1 MGGYFHDTPQ
11 GCENDIPLVNALE
24 IPTRKHCASLAW
36 VGPMRVEPRLLVKVV
51 TQFDDSDDFLLASD
65 AFDFHFYVVHLVQRG
80 VRGIDLI
87 RFIRRSSTAGILAL
101 SNQAGDDFVAALDA
115 GADMVLSQDAPAE
128 HLSAAINAVQRR
140 QHQAGPAVSAA
151 WTLFEERAVLQAPDG
166 TQIPLSDGDLAIMR
180 CFAAA
185 NGGRVDRQVLMEQLW
200 GKRTASMDNA
210 LHATLF
216 RLRKRIEQAGQ
227 TLVPVHAVSKV
238 GYEFRAPLVRA

>member
-1 MGGYFHDTPQ
+1 MPP
-11 GCENDIPLVNALE
+11 GCENNIPLVNTLDS
-24 IPTRKHCASLAW
+24 PTRKHCASLAW
-36 VGPMRVEPRLLVKVV
+36 IGPMRAEPRQLVEAV
-51 TQFDDSDDFLLASD
+51 TQFDDSDDFLLAPN
-65 AFDFHFYVVHLVQRG
+65 AFDFNFFVVHLVQRG

-87 RFIRRSSTAGILAL
+87 RFIRRRSAAGMLAL
-101 SNQAGDDFVAALDA
+101 SNRAGDHFVAALDA
-115 GADMVLSQDAPAE
+115 GADMVLGEDAPVD
-128 HLSAAINAVQRR
+128 HLSAAISAVQRR
-140 QHQAGPAVSAA
+140 LRQAAPAVLAA

-185 NGGRVDRQVLMEQLW
+185 DGGRVDRQVLMEQLW
-200 GKRTASMDNA
+200 GSHAASMDNA

-227 TLVPVHAVSKV
+227 ALVPVHAVSKV

>member
-1 MGGYFHDTPQ
+1 
-11 GCENDIPLVNALE
+11 
-24 IPTRKHCASLAW
+24 
-36 VGPMRVEPRLLVKVV
+36 MRAEPRLLVKVV
-51 TQFDDSDDFLLASD
+51 TQFDDSDDFLLAPN
-65 AFDFHFYVVHLVQRG
+65 AFDFNFFVVHLVQRG

-87 RFIRRSSTAGILAL
+87 RFIRRRSAAGMLAL
-101 SNQAGDDFVAALDA
+101 SNRAGDDFVAALDA
-115 GADMVLSQDAPAE
+115 GADMVLSQDAPVE

-140 QHQAGPAVSAA
+140 LRQAAPAA

-166 TQIPLSDGDLAIMR
+166 TQIPLSDSDLAIMR

-185 NGGRVDRQVLMEQLW
+185 DGGRVDRQVLMEQLW
-200 GKRTASMDNA
+200 GSHAASMDNA

-227 TLVPVHAVSKV
+227 ALVPVHAVSKV